1 MLRDMYRRLLESLH
15 INGRDLIVFL
25 LSLLLAF
32 SVWLLHNLSLNYS
45 DLVSIPVTAQSN
57 IEGHSAYSSNSC
69 LVVARCRTTGF
80 NLIRSHYSYKV
91 KTVFFNQ
98 ADLTSEGGEEF
109 SISANSLNTYF
120 KEIFGDDVSL
130 ESFVTQNLLFRFPY
144 ENHKK
149 VAVQPVVMIGYS
161 PQYMASGPMTTVP
174 DSITVY
180 GEPFRLEKID
190 RVLTRTIEYENVKSS
205 LHGAVML
212 EKAAGVRYSE
222 DEVNYSLPVTRYVE
236 VRSEVKVVARG
247 VPAGRDF
254 SIYPSTA
261 QVVYRCAFPM
271 TEDPTFETGFHVDYK
286 EFQNSI
292 NGRCVA
298 RINRVPEGVIDYQIF
313 PEVFECVES
322 TRR

>member
-1 MLRDMYRRLLESLH
+1 MLRELYRRLLDSLH
-15 INGRDLIVFL
+15 IKGRDVTVFL
-25 LSLLLAF
+25 LSLLLAS

-69 LVVARCRTTGF
+69 LIVARCRTTGF
-80 NLIRSHYSYKV
+80 NLIRNHYSYKV

-98 ADLTSEGGEEF
+98 ADLTCKGGEEF
-109 SISANSLNTYF
+109 TISSNNLNTYF

-130 ESFVTQNLLFRFPY
+130 ESFVTQDILFRFPY

-149 VAVQPVVMIGYS
+149 VPVQPVVMIGYK
-161 PQYMASGPMTTVP
+161 PQYMASGTIATVP
-174 DSITVY
+174 DSVTVY
-180 GEPFRLEKID
+180 GEPFRLDKID
-190 RVLTRTIEYENVKSS
+190 RVLTRTIEHENVKSS

-212 EKAAGVRYSE
+212 EKAAGVRYSV
-222 DEVNYSLPVTRYVE
+222 DQVNYSLPVTRFVE

-254 SIYPSTA
+254 SIYPSSA

-298 RINRVPEGVIDYQIF
+298 RINHVPDGVIDYQIY

-322 TRR
+322 VRK